1 MAKRFEGFD
10 WKTDE
15 EVFNEGYR
23 KNAKGGEF
31 VTYER
36 LRAMGTNGFQEP
48 AVDFKDGKIVGT
60 RQLYTDGKFG
70 TKSGMATFFPT
81 KWPGFPEPVAR
92 QRQKYPFWV
101 NNGRSNNVWQTL
113 YSNLRQEFVMERF
126 PLPFLQ
132 INPADAQKLGVK
144 SSDLVEL
151 YNDYGNVTAMAYVS
165 DAVKPGH
172 TFMLFANPRGVMG
185 SLTTEYTDPTTT
197 IPYYKG
203 TWAAIR
209 KVGEQP
215 DLARS
220 VTFLPMDHSRTS

>member
-1 MAKRFEGFD
+1 
-10 WKTDE
+10 
-15 EVFNEGYR
+15 
-23 KNAKGGEF
+23 
-31 VTYER
+31 
-36 LRAMGTNGFQEP
+36 
-48 AVDFKDGKIVGT
+48 
-60 RQLYTDGKFG
+60 
-70 TKSGMATFFPT
+70 
-81 KWPGFPEPVAR
+81 
-92 QRQKYPFWV
+92 
-101 NNGRSNNVWQTL
+101 
-113 YSNLRQEFVMERF
+113 
-126 PLPFLQ
+126 
-132 INPADAQKLGVK
+132 VK